1 MSTTE
6 TIPETPVVK
15 FLFILGVFIACVI
28 IIQVFIKVIPVLF
41 STNSPYL
48 VKGLLPGNTPI
59 VIHQDPDLEGA
70 VQVSR
75 SDNEEGIEFS
85 WAIWLNI
92 TDVES
97 SSNQYKHIFNKGEQN
112 IDVDTGINTPN
123 NAPGLYIS
131 PNTNELVV
139 IMNTYQ
145 VINEE
150 VKIPNFPMNKWAHVV
165 IRVMHNA
172 LDVYVNGALSKR
184 HILSSVPKQNN
195 GDVYIASN
203 GGFSGNISNLR
214 YYNYALHPGDILGI
228 TNKGPNLTVS
238 KLSSTTGKQAEPPY
252 LSFKWYVN

>member
-1 MSTTE
+1 MSTE
-6 TIPETPVVK
+6 TITESPVVK
-15 FLFILGVFIACVI
+15 FLFILGVFIASVI
-28 IIQVFIKVIPVLF
+28 VIQVFIKVVPILF

-48 VKGLLPGNTPI
+48 VKGLLPGNVPI
-59 VIHQDPDLEGA
+59 VISQDPDVEGA
-70 VQVSR
+70 ISITR
-75 SDNEEGIEFS
+75 SDNEQGIEFS
-85 WAIWLNI
+85 WVIWVNI

-97 SSNQYKHIFNKGEQN
+97 STNQYKHIFNKGEQN
-112 IDVDTGINTPN
+112 IDVDNGINTPN

-150 VKIPNFPMNKWAHVV
+150 IKIPNFPMNKWACIV

-172 LDVYVNGALSKR
+172 LDVYVNGALAKR

-195 GDVYIASN
+195 GDVYIGAN

-228 TNKGPNLTVS
+228 ANKGPNLTVS
-238 KLSSTTGKQAEPPY
+238 KLSPTTGKQASPPY
-252 LSFKWYVN
+252 LSFKWYIS

>member
-1 MSTTE
+1 MSTPP
-6 TIPETPVVK
+6 TIPETPVIK

-28 IIQVFIKVIPVLF
+28 IIQVFIKVVPVLF

-59 VIHQDPDLEGA
+59 VIHQDPSLDGA
-70 VQVSR
+70 VSLSR
-75 SDNEEGIEFS
+75 SDNEQGIEFS
-85 WAIWLNI
+85 WSIWVNI

-123 NAPGLYIS
+123 NAPGLYIA

-172 LDVYVNGALSKR
+172 LDIYVNGALSKR

-195 GDVYIASN
+195 GDVYIAAN

-238 KLSSTTGKQAEPPY
+238 KLSPNTGKQAAPPY